1 MTKYT
6 EINGEYFEII
16 HSKKTIDF
24 VKWHTT
30 HERARTLEECYAR
43 PSDTKRAIFKK
54 WNEWA
59 ADTWP
64 VVYQFGITSYNSFLF
79 TLGALYD
86 GELGEGFIQITTA
99 HNRLYLNR

>member
-6 EINGEYFEII
+6 EINGKYFEVI
-16 HSKKTIDF
+16 HYKKTSDF

-30 HERARTLEECYAR
+30 HERACALEECYAQ
-43 PSDTKRAIFKK
+43 PSDAKRAIFKDWK
-54 WNEWA
+54 EWA

-64 VVYQFGITSYNSFLF
+64 VVYQFGITSYNGFRF

-86 GELGEGFIQITTA
+86 GELGEGFIQITVA
-99 HNRLYLNR
+99 HNRLYLSR